1 MNEQIAYIIDIQEID
16 LNIKKIEDGEAK
28 NIHEINESAG
38 GIKNQS
44 EKLEELKKELS
55 ELQKK
60 INLCELNVKSFNE
73 KIVKYTE
80 AQKQI
85 KTNKEYNAMQKS
97 VKDNEALK
105 SAEEEEII
113 KTMTAQEEIKSA
125 IKTIEEDI
133 QRLSDIVSN
142 KKTEVESDK
151 IKYFD
156 TKKNLLDK
164 RKEIEKILK
173 AEFLNIYEAIK
184 NNNKFPVVIPVH
196 DNHAC
201 TGCFRILPP
210 QQFNE
215 LLSGEIFMQCPICSR
230 ILYYKQDT
238 TEIVKIINDKGD
250 NKEKKDKTKASKK
263 ARVKA

>member
-1 MNEQIAYIIDIQEID
+1 LNEQIAYIIDIQDID
-16 LNIKKIEDGEAK
+16 LNIKKIEDAEAK
-28 NIHEINESAG
+28 NIYEINESAVSL
-38 GIKNQS
+38 KNQS

-60 INLCELNVKSFNE
+60 VNLCELNIESYNE
-73 KIVKYTE
+73 KILKYTE

-125 IKTIEEDI
+125 IKTTEEDI
-133 QRLSDIVSN
+133 RLLSDIILN
-142 KKTEVESDK
+142 KKAEVESDK

-156 TKKNLLDK
+156 IKKNLTDK
-164 RKEIEKILK
+164 RNEIEKILK
-173 AEFLNIYEAIK
+173 AEFLNVYEAIK
-184 NNNKFPVVIPVH
+184 NNNKFPAVISVN
-196 DNHAC
+196 DNRAC

-230 ILYYKQDT
+230 ILYYKQEDMP
-238 TEIVKIINDKGD
+238 EIINDKTD
-250 NKEKKDKTKASKK
+250 KKEKKDKTKASKK

>member
-1 MNEQIAYIIDIQEID
+1 MNKQITYIIDIQDID
-16 LNIKKIEDGEAK
+16 LDIKKIEDDEAK
-28 NIHEINESAG
+28 NMHEINESAG
-38 GIKNQS
+38 DVKNQS
-44 EKLEELKKELS
+44 EKLKELKKELS

-60 INLCELNVKSFNE
+60 INLCELNIESYNE

-80 AQKQI
+80 VQKQI

-97 VKDNEALK
+97 VKDNETLK

-113 KTMTAQEEIKSA
+113 KIMTAQEEVKSA
-125 IKTIEEDI
+125 IKTTEEDI
-133 QRLSDIVSN
+133 KRLSGIVSN
-142 KKTEVESDK
+142 KKAEVESDK

-184 NNNKFPVVIPVH
+184 NNNKFPAVISVN
-196 DNHAC
+196 DNRAC

-238 TEIVKIINDKGD
+238 PEIINDKTD
-250 NKEKKDKTKASKK
+250 KKEKKDKTKASKK
-263 ARVKA
+263 AKVKA